1 MEMTIDIILLG
12 LVLTVVGL
20 FLKRWEPPIK
30 EQYIVLI
37 LTSVGC
43 ILGYIM
49 LKGFYGVLWGIVY
62 SGLVFYK
69 DILVEEAKQ
78 VKNSFNNLKS
88 DTSDISKSTNK
99 NNEEEAV

>member
-30 EQYIVLI
+30 EQYVVMI
-37 LTSVGC
+37 LTVVGSL
-43 ILGYIM
+43 LGYLM
-49 LKGFYGVLWGIVY
+49 LGGFYGVLWGICY

-69 DILVEEAKQ
+69 DILVEEAKE
-78 VKNSFNNLKS
+78 VKNSFIELKK
-88 DTSDISKSTNK
+88 TSKQENENIKD
-99 NNEEEAV
+99 NEEAI

>member
-1 MEMTIDIILLG
+1 MTIDIILLG

-43 ILGYIM
+43 TLGYIM

-78 VKNSFNNLKS
+78 VKNSFINLKT
-88 DTSDISKSTNK
+88 DTKDLEK
-99 NNEEEAV
+99 EEENK